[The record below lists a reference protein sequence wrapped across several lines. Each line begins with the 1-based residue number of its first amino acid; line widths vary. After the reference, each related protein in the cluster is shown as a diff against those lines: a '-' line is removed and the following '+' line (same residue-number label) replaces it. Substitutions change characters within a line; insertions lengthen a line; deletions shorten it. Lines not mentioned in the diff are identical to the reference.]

1 MMSYHSSQ
9 APMVIHHHLFRAS
22 LLFVAL
28 LSTLSLPLLSL
39 LLLFSNIMF
48 MYKNRFAQKPNKLLS
63 ENEPTFEH
71 KSRDDKALHQAQV
84 KSMDDNDSIS
94 CDIFE
99 VDSCW
104 SLESIS
110 EDVEEEEEDCLIEIA
125 LVPEWRKN
133 KHLERERESQVD
145 DLASEMSGEEENLIE
160 IDISMGSITQPTA
173 HTLS

>member
-9 APMVIHHHLFRAS
+9 TPMVIHHHLFRAS

-48 MYKNRFAQKPNKLLS
+48 MYKNRFAQPNKLLS

-160 IDISMGSITQPTA
+160 IDIAMGSITQPTA